1 MFRLKLLI
9 PIAKVTRLLQ
19 IEARSRVRFQA
30 YSKEAFRQLLQRGVI
45 QEVFPPENDE
55 VGKLFSS
62 KQCVYC
68 GFDPTSDSL
77 HVGNLLAIVL
87 MIHMQRMGH
96 DVIAVIGDST
106 AQIGDPSGRLTER
119 DKMADDTIER
129 NVAGIRDNLET
140 IFINHEEHFWK
151 DGASKP
157 SGELGLLRI
166 VRNSDWYNGQGVIPF
181 LGTVGRHFRLGKM
194 MCRTSVQQRIRSGE
208 GISFTEFSYQM
219 FQSYDWLYLYDKY
232 KCRFQIGGG
241 DQLGNIDSGHD
252 LLRRTRTQTAYGI
265 LVPLITAETGDKYG
279 KSAGNAVWLNP
290 RKTSPYELYQFFM
303 RLTDTEAVKFL
314 RLFTFAE
321 QTELDNLIEAQMKS
335 PEKRV
340 AQKRLA
346 RDVTLL
352 VHGERGLS
360 LAQNAT
366 EILFGGSRAD
376 ETLHRL
382 DEEELRLIFGDAGF
396 VQLVPEPGTTVLDM
410 AMKARLFPSK
420 EDAVRI
426 ISAGGFYINQHRV
439 NAPSHVIVPGV
450 HVLPNKITLARV
462 GKKNYYLIKWIS

>member
-1 MFRLKLLI
+1 MN
-9 PIAKVTRLLQ
+9 RLLQ
-19 IEARSRVRFQA
+19 IKSGSRVRVQA
-30 YSKEAFRQLLQRGVI
+30 YSKEAFRQLLQRGAI
-45 QEVFPPENDE
+45 QEIFPPENDE

-62 KQCVYC
+62 KQCIYC
-68 GFDPTSDSL
+68 GFDPTADSL
-77 HVGNLLAIVL
+77 HVGNLLTIVL

-119 DKMADDTIER
+119 DKMEDDVIER
-129 NVAGIRDNLET
+129 NVTGIRDNLEI
-140 IFINHEEHFWK
+140 IFGHHEEHFWK
-151 DGASKP
+151 GDASKP
-157 SGELGLLRI
+157 SVTLSPLRI

-194 MCRTSVQQRIRSGE
+194 MSRTSVQQRLNTGE

-290 RKTSPYELYQFFM
+290 KKTSPYELYQFFM
-303 RLTDTEAVKFL
+303 RLPDTEAVKFL

-321 QTELDNLIEAQMKS
+321 QTELDDLIEAQMKS

-346 RDVTLL
+346 RDMTLL
-352 VHGERGLS
+352 VHGGRGLS
-360 LAQNAT
+360 LAQDAT
-366 EILFGGSRAD
+366 EILFGGLRAD

-396 VQLVPEPGTTVLDM
+396 VRLAPEPGTTVLDM
-410 AMKARLFPSK
+410 AMRARMFSRE

-439 NAPSHVIVPGV
+439 SAPGNVIVPGI
-450 HVLPNKITLARV
+450 HVLPNNVTLARV
-462 GKKNYYLIKWIS
+462 GE